1 MTTTHTPGPWTKSN
15 NVRQQDDAQRIYA
28 GDIPVATVHHLP
40 QKTTAAFY
48 QAHANARLI
57 AAAPDMLKALQL
69 VASIWSSDQTGNVAP
84 DSPLAIVRAAIARAT
99 A

>member
-1 MTTTHTPGPWTKSN
+1 MTTTHTPGPWSLSDEDSSLLSGADGAYIAQVFSRTNCDIGSLRSN
-15 NVRQQDDAQRIYA
+15 YA
-28 GDIPVATVHHLP
+28 AD
-40 QKTTAAFY
+40 
-48 QAHANARLI
+48 ARLI

-69 VASIWSSDQTGNVAP
+69 VASIWSSDQTTNVAP

>member
-1 MTTTHTPGPWTKSN
+1 MQTTHTPGPWYTMGSGVYTGSPQN
-15 NVRQQDDAQRIYA
+15 DDIAHIASAHCYGVP
-28 GDIPVATVHHLP
+28 GDPL
-40 QKTTAAFY
+40 
-48 QAHANARLI
+48 ANARLI

-69 VASIWSSDQTGNVAP
+69 VASIWSSDQTTNVAP

>member
-1 MTTTHTPGPWTKSN
+1 MKTIRITTNELDSAMPGIFPSLAVTPEAES
-15 NVRQQDDAQRIYA
+15 
-28 GDIPVATVHHLP
+28 
-40 QKTTAAFY
+40 
-48 QAHANARLI
+48 NARLI

-69 VASIWSSDQTGNVAP
+69 VASIWSSDQTTNVAP